1 MYYFVNNNNSTNT
14 SYSLNSTTTTT
25 TNNFM
30 DKLKTKIVF
39 AIIMGCLCFITTV
52 GNICVIYRFRKASF
66 VSIITLI

>member
-1 MYYFVNNNNSTNT
+1 MYYFVNNNSTNS
-14 SYSLNSTTTTT
+14 SYSLNST

-66 VSIITLI
+66 VSIKLRFIFW

>member
-1 MYYFVNNNNSTNT
+1 MYYFVNNNSTIT
-14 SYSLNSTTTTT
+14 SSYSLNTTTTT
-25 TNNFM
+25 TNFM

>member
-1 MYYFVNNNNSTNT
+1 MYYFVNNNSTNT
-14 SYSLNSTTTTT
+14 SYSLNSTT

-66 VSIITLI
+66 VSIKLRFIF

>member
-1 MYYFVNNNNSTNT
+1 MYYFVNNNSTNT
-14 SYSLNSTTTTT
+14 SYSLNSTTT

-66 VSIITLI
+66 VSIKLRFIF